1 MTLLR
6 FRLLAYQSSDD
17 LRRKANKSF
26 RRKGKQW
33 TQEEI
38 EWAERAAK
46 EMELNL
52 DWKAK

>member
-6 FRLLAYQSSDD
+6 SRLLAHQPTNE

-26 RRKGKQW
+26 RRKGRQW

>member
-6 FRLLAYQSSDD
+6 SRLLASQPTRE
-17 LRRKANKSF
+17 LRRTANKSF
-26 RRKGKQW
+26 RRKGRRW

-52 DWKAK
+52 DWATK